1 MRIDDEVDRINAL
14 LLPLLGNQRL
24 VNLWWDTPNY
34 ALDMKTPA
42 DVWEYDQKRVFE
54 YIRKQYSGDY
64 S

>member
-1 MRIDDEVDRINAL
+1 MRIDDGVDRINAL
-14 LLPLLGNQRL
+14 LLPLLGNQQMI
-24 VNLWWDTPNY
+24 NLWWDTPNY
-34 ALDMKTPA
+34 ALDMQTPA